1 MSFFKLL
8 VVNVRTHILVWI
20 AVVVYVL
27 VIDPIK
33 ANTLARVMGSAA
45 LLISFISSF
54 YLLAVWIIP
63 SYWRRNYVFFSL
75 FAGLGALF
83 FFLAY
88 MGVIFYLVPFVDPE
102 FVLKGYDT
110 PVILTNTFILYIAL
124 GIAAFSYYFNKLNA
138 QKQKEQHEHE
148 KLMIAKELNFLKS
161 QFNSHIT
168 FNFLNFCYS
177 HVHKSSKEAAEAI
190 ELFSDM
196 LRYSLTQKP
205 DEKVSISSEIEYI
218 NHFISLQKILSN
230 QVYVE
235 FTYRDVPRHLRV
247 LPLMLITLVENAFK
261 HGQYNDPARPIRIS
275 LEERQDRIAFSV
287 VNKVAPKAARKTGI
301 GQKNLMQLLN
311 LHYPGNFK
319 LTFHE
324 EQGEYSAFL
333 ELKT

>member
-1 MSFFKLL
+1 M
-8 VVNVRTHILVWI
+8 LVWM
-20 AVVVYVL
+20 AVIVYIL
-27 VIDPIK
+27 AIDPIS
-33 ANTLARVMGSAA
+33 ANTPGRIVGSAA
-45 LLISFISSF
+45 LLVTFISAF
-54 YLLAVWIIP
+54 YLLAMWVIP
-63 SYWRRNYVFFSL
+63 SYWKRNYIFFFVFVSL
-75 FAGLGALF
+75 GGIL

-88 MGVIFYLVPFVDPE
+88 ATVIRYLVPFVDKG
-102 FVLKGYDT
+102 FTLKGYDT
-110 PVILTNTFILYIAL
+110 QVILTNTFILYIAL

-196 LRYSLTQKP
+196 LRYSLTLKP
-205 DEKVSISSEIEYI
+205 DEKVSVASEIAYI
-218 NHFISLQKILSN
+218 DHFIGLQKILSS

-235 FTYRDVPRHLRV
+235 FNHGDVSKNMLI

-261 HGQYNDPARPIRIS
+261 HGQYNDPARPIRIF
-275 LEERQDRIAFSV
+275 LDAQRDNIEFRV

-301 GQKNLMQLLN
+301 GQKNLIQLLN
-311 LHYPGNFK
+311 LHYPDKFR
-319 LTFHE
+319 LAFQE
-324 EQGEYSAFL
+324 EKGEYLATL
-333 ELKT
+333 EIET